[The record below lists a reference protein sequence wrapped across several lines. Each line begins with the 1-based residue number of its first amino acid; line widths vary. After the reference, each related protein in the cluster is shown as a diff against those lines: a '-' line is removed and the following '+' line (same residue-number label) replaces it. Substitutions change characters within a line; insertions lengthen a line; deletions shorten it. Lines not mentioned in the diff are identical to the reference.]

1 MPRVWI
7 SAEAVDVDHGQV
19 CERGLKDVTIVVS
32 LDELAPVGGRAPD
45 RQDRRGLKRFAQ
57 VREDFLDRLRLRDER
72 DQPDVASARWALQWK
87 PLPHPRH
94 ELGPEKMLKTLKIA
108 RHVAVDER
116 DPDAR

>member
-1 MPRVWI
+1 
-7 SAEAVDVDHGQV
+7 
-19 CERGLKDVTIVVS
+19 LKDVTIVVS
-32 LDELAPVGGRAPD
+32 QAELAPFGGRAPGRRD
-45 RQDRRGLKRFAQ
+45 WRGLERFAQ